1 MSSPGRSQ
9 ALMPNRDQ
17 REGTPRGGVRQARV
31 AAALLGLAL
40 LFGGCATVPAGGEA
54 EVRTESD
61 QSSAERR
68 ARVRLELA
76 AAYFGRGQATI
87 ALDEI
92 KLALAAKP
100 DLADAFN
107 LRGLVYASLG
117 ELQLAEQS
125 FQRALQLAP
134 RDGNTLHNYGWYLC
148 QQRRFDDAERQF
160 NAALAAPQYAEG
172 ARTLMARG
180 VCLARAGRWAEAE
193 GQLSRAFEFD
203 PANPA
208 IAFALAEVLY
218 QRGEHERARFYVG
231 RINSQPE
238 QSNAQTLWLAARIE
252 RRMGNMAGVNDH
264 ARQLRE
270 RFPDSPE
277 ALRLARG
284 QFDD

>member
-1 MSSPGRSQ
+1 MN
-9 ALMPNRDQ
+9 ALLL
-17 REGTPRGGVRQARV
+17 RGCGAL
-31 AAALLGLAL
+31 LLGLAL
-40 LFGGCATVPAGGEA
+40 LLGGCAAPPTGADGEI
-54 EVRTESD
+54 RTDSD

-76 AAYFGRGQATI
+76 SAYFARGQPTT

-100 DLADAFN
+100 NLAEAFN

-117 ELQLAEQS
+117 ELPLAEQS

-134 RDGNTLHNYGWYLC
+134 RDGDTLHNYGWFLC
-148 QQRRFDDAERQF
+148 QQRRFDDAEAQF
-160 NAALAAPQYAEG
+160 NAALAAPQYADG
-172 ARTLMARG
+172 PRTLMARG
-180 VCLARAGRWAEAE
+180 VCQARAGRWAEAE
-193 GQLSRAFEFD
+193 RHLSRAFELD

-208 IAFALAEVLY
+208 IAFAFAEVLY
-218 QRGEHERARFYVG
+218 QRGDYERARFYVR
-231 RINSQPE
+231 RINSQAE

-252 RRMGNMAGVNDH
+252 RRLGNMPGVTDFS
-264 ARQLRE
+264 RQLRE

-277 ALRLARG
+277 VQRLLRG